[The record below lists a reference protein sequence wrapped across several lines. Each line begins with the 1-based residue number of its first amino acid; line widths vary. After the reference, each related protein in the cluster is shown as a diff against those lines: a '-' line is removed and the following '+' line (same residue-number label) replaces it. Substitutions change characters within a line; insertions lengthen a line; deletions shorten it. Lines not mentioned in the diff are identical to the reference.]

1 MSCKGEKKRRGYHI
15 MVSDRDFPYC
25 ETCQADSGYAAG
37 AEVGR
42 AVKALDFLL
51 CFTHRKSAREVH
63 RVFISGFATL

>member
-15 MVSDRDFPYC
+15 MVSDRDFPSC

-42 AVKALDFLL
+42 AVKALELPSLL
-51 CFTHRKSAREVH
+51 YSQKVCKGGA
-63 RVFISGFATL
+63 